1 MKNTGN
7 IRHVDELGR
16 ITLPIEIRRS
26 LGLSVKDP
34 VQIYVDGDHIILK
47 RALIGDIFTGES
59 EDLIEYEGKLVSRS
73 SIRELASRA
82 GFDLVKKN

>member
-1 MKNTGN
+1 MKNTGI

-34 VQIYVDGDHIILK
+34 VQIYVDGDQIILK

>member
-1 MKNTGN
+1 MKNTGI

-47 RALIGDIFTGES
+47 RALIGDISEVFLFYSSFPES
-59 EDLIEYEGKLVSRS
+59 S
-73 SIRELASRA
+73 A
-82 GFDLVKKN
+82 